1 MSDTVDDHSAD
12 HSSPDESIDTHPDL
26 IDPEWN
32 ARVEREARKAVK
44 RSSLLRQRPE
54 PEQPRP
60 PVSRRRFALSNR
72 SLSAILGVLIL
83 VGLFVLVNRVSEQNA
98 SDPPPQPQGAI
109 PVGKAGPAPTPT
121 TRQNGRLDLNA
132 PFAATPAAGWADGA
146 AGIVPPPATEV
157 GKWSE
162 KTVAS
167 AESSVKQA
175 LVDAHLDPAM
185 LVNHDTSAYLASLA
199 PNARADEQ
207 NRITSPQARIAG
219 AVSWLASG
227 FHLLS
232 VPVKVD
238 GSMTPAAD
246 PKTGD
251 LVIHTNYVFAYAF
264 DPGQAKTVSQAWQI
278 IAVQHVAE
286 DFTMVSGSGL
296 HAGDKGLWVT
306 SESGYLDQIGCA
318 ESSQGYIAP
327 AFADAANLDAPTEDP
342 DALYAP
348 SHPLNIANSCPAP
361 PQHA

>member
-1 MSDTVDDHSAD
+1 VSDTAD

-32 ARVEREARKAVK
+32 ERVEREARKAVK
-44 RSSLLRQRPE
+44 RSSLIPPRPE
-54 PEQPRP
+54 PDEPRQPGG
-60 PVSRRRFALSNR
+60 RRRFALSNR

-98 SDPPPQPQGAI
+98 SAPAQQPQGAI

-121 TRQNGRLDLNA
+121 GRKNDRLDLNA
-132 PFAATPAAGWADGA
+132 PFVNTPAAGWADGA
-146 AGIVPPPATEV
+146 AGIQPPTAAAV
-157 GKWSE
+157 GKWSAT
-162 KTVAS
+162 TVAS
-167 AESSVKQA
+167 AESSVKQS

-185 LVNHDTSAYLASLA
+185 LVDHDPARYLAGLA
-199 PNARADEQ
+199 PDARADEQ
-207 NRITSPQARIAG
+207 SRITSPQSRLAG
-219 AVSWLASG
+219 SVSWLAAG

-238 GSMTPAAD
+238 GGMTPSTD

-251 LVIHTNYVFAYAF
+251 LVIHANYVFAFAF
-264 DPGQAKTVSQAWQI
+264 DPGQAKTVSQPWQI

-286 DFTMVSGSGL
+286 DFTVVSGKGL
-296 HAGDKGLWVT
+296 HTADKGLWVT
-306 SESGYLDQIGCA
+306 SENGYLDQIGCA
-318 ESSQGYIAP
+318 ESGQGFIAP
-327 AFADAANLDAPTEDP
+327 SFADGANLDAPQASEDP

-348 SHPLNIANSCPAP
+348 SHALNIANSCPAP